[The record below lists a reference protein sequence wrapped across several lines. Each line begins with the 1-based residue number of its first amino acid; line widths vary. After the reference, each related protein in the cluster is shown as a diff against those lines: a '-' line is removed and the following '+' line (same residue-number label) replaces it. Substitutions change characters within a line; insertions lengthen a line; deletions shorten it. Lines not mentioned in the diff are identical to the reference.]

1 MGNACYCAPCLT
13 STRLVRLTIRFVPA
27 TYFVACLVTFV
38 TRPVTFVTRLV
49 TLFTH
54 LAALAAHLVTLVTH
68 FVAHLVLIRL
78 AVVYFVPTVFSSAA
92 VATAVYPLFMTVA
105 LSVVTCSRTTVAL
118 VALKHIPWCLVL
130 GCCSEG
136 NM

>member
-13 STRLVRLTIRFVPA
+13 STRLVRLTIRFVLA
-27 TYFVACLVTFV
+27 TYFVACLVT
-38 TRPVTFVTRLV
+38 
-49 TLFTH
+49 LFTC

-68 FVAHLVLIRL
+68 FVARLVLIRL
-78 AVVYFVPTVFSSAA
+78 AVVYFVHTVFSSAA
-92 VATAVYPLFMTVA
+92 VATAVYPLFTTVA

-130 GCCSEG
+130 GCRSEG